1 MTVWLFDHRRSVLFL
16 LATAALLG
24 VAAMWRLPVGLFPV
38 IDFPRVVVSIDAGDR
53 PVERMVSE
61 VTRPLEESLRGVPG
75 VKGLRSTSSRGAAEI
90 SMNFAWGA
98 GMALAELQ
106 VQSAVNRTLADLPPG
121 TRFTVRRMDPTV
133 FPVMGL
139 SMTSGTRDLVA
150 LRDLATYT
158 LRPVLASL
166 PDVAQVE
173 ILGGQSA
180 EYEVQVDPQRLAA
193 SGLAIQDV
201 AAALS
206 ANNVYAAAGRIEDRY
221 RLFLTLAD
229 GRLESLDALRGLVLK
244 AGAHGVVTLGSIAHV
259 FAGVEPAW
267 TRVTADGRD
276 AVLINIRQ
284 SRGAN
289 AVSLVRSV
297 RAALRAHADELPPDV
312 KVGTFYDQSELVQS
326 AVGSVVEAIIV
337 GTVLAGLVVLLFLR
351 NGRLTLLVAIVLPV
365 VLAITS
371 LVLEACNMSFN
382 IMTLGGVAASVGLI
396 VDDTVVMVEHLM
408 RRLQEARVRDR
419 HVLLAATAE
428 MLRPMLGST
437 FATVV
442 VFLPLALLSG
452 VTGGFFRALAL
463 TMSAALLVSLAV
475 ALLAVPLITLS
486 LAASHHS
493 LEPEDSATWVT
504 RLREAYARL
513 TLRLLEAPGR
523 VLLVVALLVAG
534 GALAFWKLPSGF
546 MPRMDEGGFILDYRA
561 APGVSLSETD
571 RLLRHV
577 EGLIRALPEVDT
589 YSRRT
594 GMQLGGGLTEANEGD
609 FFIKLRHGPRRG
621 IEEVMEDLRSQVQS
635 QVPGLDIETAQLM
648 EDLIGDLTAV
658 PQPVEV
664 KLFGGDL
671 AALRLQGRAVAA
683 RLEKVRGAVEI
694 RDGVV
699 IAGDAV
705 DIRLDPVR
713 VALEGLT
720 SEAIAG
726 QLQSL
731 VGGSLSSNILV
742 GEKLVG
748 IRLQSPGALRD
759 RVEALGD
766 LQLRGPDGHLLALRR
781 VASIRIAAGQA
792 QVVREDLA
800 QMVAVTARL
809 EGRDLGSAMKEVQQ
823 AVREMHLPAS
833 IRVEYG
839 GLYREQQASF
849 RGLAVVFVT
858 ALLLITALLL
868 YLYEQWAVVLSILA
882 TIGASVSA
890 VFLGLWVSGTE
901 LDISALMGLTMV
913 VGIVAEVAIFFF
925 AEIPTEN
932 AADARQIVEA
942 GSRRL
947 RPILMTSVIAILA
960 LLPLALGLGNG
971 ASMQTPLA
979 IAIISGL
986 VAAVP
991 LVLLFMPSLYW
1002 RLKSQG

>member
-1 MTVWLFDHRRSVLFL
+1 
-16 LATAALLG
+16 
-24 VAAMWRLPVGLFPV
+24 
-38 IDFPRVVVSIDAGDR
+38 
-53 PVERMVSE
+53 
-61 VTRPLEESLRGVPG
+61 
-75 VKGLRSTSSRGAAEI
+75 
-90 SMNFAWGA
+90 
-98 GMALAELQ
+98 
-106 VQSAVNRTLADLPPG
+106 
-121 TRFTVRRMDPTV
+121 
-133 FPVMGL
+133 
-139 SMTSGTRDLVA
+139 
-150 LRDLATYT
+150 
-158 LRPVLASL
+158 
-166 PDVAQVE
+166 
-173 ILGGQSA
+173 
-180 EYEVQVDPQRLAA
+180 
-193 SGLAIQDV
+193 
-201 AAALS
+201 
-206 ANNVYAAAGRIEDRY
+206 
-221 RLFLTLAD
+221 
-229 GRLESLDALRGLVLK
+229 
-244 AGAHGVVTLGSIAHV
+244 
-259 FAGVEPAW
+259 
-267 TRVTADGRD
+267 
-276 AVLINIRQ
+276 
-284 SRGAN
+284 
-289 AVSLVRSV
+289 
-297 RAALRAHADELPPDV
+297 
-312 KVGTFYDQSELVQS
+312 
-326 AVGSVVEAIIV
+326 
-337 GTVLAGLVVLLFLR
+337 
-351 NGRLTLLVAIVLPV
+351 
-365 VLAITS
+365 
-371 LVLEACNMSFN
+371 
-382 IMTLGGVAASVGLI
+382 
-396 VDDTVVMVEHLM
+396 
-408 RRLQEARVRDR
+408 
-419 HVLLAATAE
+419 
-428 MLRPMLGST
+428 
-437 FATVV
+437 
-442 VFLPLALLSG
+442 
-452 VTGGFFRALAL
+452 
-463 TMSAALLVSLAV
+463 
-475 ALLAVPLITLS
+475 
-486 LAASHHS
+486 
-493 LEPEDSATWVT
+493 
-504 RLREAYARL
+504 
-513 TLRLLEAPGR
+513 
-523 VLLVVALLVAG
+523 
-534 GALAFWKLPSGF
+534 
-546 MPRMDEGGFILDYRA
+546 
-561 APGVSLSETD
+561 
-571 RLLRHV
+571 
-577 EGLIRALPEVDT
+577 
-589 YSRRT
+589 
-594 GMQLGGGLTEANEGD
+594 MQLGGGLTEANEGD